1 MHTLDSE
8 GSRTKDKAKKTM
20 PTIVTKETLMD
31 SVKTELLIAGV
42 MVKVEVFDDK
52 ILFLDD
58 DGKYEQRLDVLA
70 NLKDK

>member
-1 MHTLDSE
+1 MN
-8 GSRTKDKAKKTM
+8 G
-20 PTIVTKETLMD
+20 I
-31 SVKTELLIAGV
+31 KTELLIAGV

-58 DGKYEQRLDVLA
+58 DGKYEQRLDVFA